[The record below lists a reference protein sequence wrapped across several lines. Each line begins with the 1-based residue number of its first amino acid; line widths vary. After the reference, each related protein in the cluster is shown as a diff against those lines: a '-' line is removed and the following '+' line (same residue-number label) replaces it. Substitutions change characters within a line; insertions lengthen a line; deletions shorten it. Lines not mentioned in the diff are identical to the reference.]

1 MLCRTALKGMV
12 IGMYSIGD
20 KVVHPMHGAGV
31 IEDIKEIEMAG
42 TKRRYYSVR
51 FAVGSMMTNIPIDSC
66 ESIGIRDVV
75 DKGEAKKLLEYFRD
89 VPVKDDSNWN
99 RRQRE
104 NIEKIKSGNIYKV
117 LDVLKDLMY
126 RERRVGLST
135 SERKTLGSAR
145 QIVLSEL
152 VLSNV
157 AEISDIENILHDS
170 IEVLV

>member
-1 MLCRTALKGMV
+1 MLCRMALKGMV

-75 DKGEAKKLLEYFRD
+75 DKGEAKKLLE
-89 VPVKDDSNWN
+89 
-99 RRQRE
+99 
-104 NIEKIKSGNIYKV
+104 
-117 LDVLKDLMY
+117 
-126 RERRVGLST
+126 
-135 SERKTLGSAR
+135 
-145 QIVLSEL
+145 
-152 VLSNV
+152 
-157 AEISDIENILHDS
+157 
-170 IEVLV
+170 